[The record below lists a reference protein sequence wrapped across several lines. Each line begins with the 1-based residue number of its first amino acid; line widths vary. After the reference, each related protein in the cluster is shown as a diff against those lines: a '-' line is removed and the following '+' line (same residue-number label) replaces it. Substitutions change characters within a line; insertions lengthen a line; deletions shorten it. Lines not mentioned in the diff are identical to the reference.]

1 MRSAGILIACMLL
14 VSCTSNSY
22 VTHTTVNEA
31 LNERVEK
38 VCTHK
43 RAFIPWYASVAF
55 GVFTYKYG
63 QECHD
68 EVSPLS
74 EASKYADGAPSKVD
88 PPKSA
93 EKSTENNPCPAGQVM
108 TNNVCESPTPV
119 EQ

>member
-14 VSCTSNSY
+14 LACTSNPY

-31 LNERVEK
+31 IDQRVEK

-43 RAFIPWYASVAF
+43 TAIIPWYAVVVAGF
-55 GVFTYKYG
+55 FTFRYG
-63 QECHD
+63 EECHD

-74 EASKYADGAPSKVD
+74 EPSKYAEITPSKVD
-88 PPKSA
+88 PSKSA
-93 EKSTENNPCPAGQVM
+93 EKGAENNPCPAGQEM

-119 EQ
+119 QQ